1 MITKENKLQVINT
14 YKKSEN
20 DTGSTEVQ
28 MGVLTARIAEITTHL
43 RSFPKD
49 FHSRT
54 GLLKLVGRKRRLAKY
69 LERTDKESY
78 TRVMASLKNSL
89 A

>member
-1 MITKENKLQVINT
+1 MITKERKQEVINAF
-14 YKKSEN
+14 KKSEN
-20 DTGSTEVQ
+20 DTGSIEVQ
-28 MGVLTARIAEITTHL
+28 MGVLTARIVEITGHL
-43 RSFPKD
+43 KLFPKD

-69 LERTDKESY
+69 LQRKDKASY
-78 TRVMASLKNSL
+78 IRVMDSLKSR